1 MKIEG
6 SRRSYSGRDLG
17 KDAGGMW
24 EKTGMG
30 SAQRNPPSGAEAGV
44 CVFRHRPRE
53 LGRWPAQPAQAQLL
67 KIRVKNLSSW
77 LVPQEPVALATP
89 SSWLPRLAAGPCAS
103 PPCWPLCQPSAC
115 PSGEGRAPR
124 GPGGSSRAQW
134 PECETC
140 VGLCRWL
147 SVGGCVTVCATGLC
161 RTACVRLSLCMSPP
175 VT

>member
-1 MKIEG
+1 MTWG
-6 SRRSYSGRDLG
+6 RRLGPCGRRL
-17 KDAGGMW
+17 AW
-24 EKTGMG
+24 VV
-30 SAQRNPPSGAEAGV
+30 PSGTPPAGLRLV
-44 CVFRHRPRE
+44 SVSS
-53 LGRWPAQPAQAQLL
+53 GTAQGSWARWPAQAAQAQLL

-89 SSWLPRLAAGPCAS
+89 SSRLPRLAVGPCAS

-115 PSGEGRAPR
+115 PSGAGRAPG

-147 SVGGCVTVCATGLC
+147 SGGGCVTVCTIGLC
-161 RTACVRLSLCMSPP
+161 
-175 VT
+175 